1 MTNKHTIHTCCSS
14 HNDDIVA
21 GVNIHR
27 KFHEV
32 KIK

>member
-14 HNDDIVA
+14 HDDDIDDV
-21 GVNIHR
+21 VFIHR